1 MTAPS
6 RVLAPQTAT
15 RFRPPRFGLG
25 GSRLGAAEGDVATA
39 TIDAAYTAGI
49 RFFDTS
55 PAYGDGRAEQRLGAA
70 LAAHPRSG
78 YLLSTKVAA
87 DLDPEGVR
95 ASVARSLERLGVTT
109 LEVVFVQDPGDDSID
124 AAYGV
129 LAGLRERGVVGA
141 VGVAGREWQ
150 RLDRLVQDYALDVVL
165 LAGQYSLLDRSG
177 APLLDRCQAKGV
189 AAIVSGVLTKEVL
202 LTDRSKQTTD
212 PLTIRAR
219 RMSAVCEPYGV
230 SLPQAALAFPG
241 RHPAVTSVLIGAA
254 SPAEIRADAALVRQ
268 PVSEQFWR
276 DPELERLLAG

>member
-6 RVLAPQTAT
+6 RVLAARTAT

-25 GSRLGAAEGDVATA
+25 GSRLGIAEATAATA
-39 TIDAAYTAGI
+39 TVDAAYAAGI

-55 PAYGDGRAEQRLGAA
+55 PAYGESERRLGAA
-70 LAAHPRSG
+70 LAPHPRSG
-78 YLLSTKVAA
+78 FLLSTKVAA
-87 DLDPEGVR
+87 GLSSDGVR
-95 ASVARSLERLGVTT
+95 ASVAASLERLGVTT
-109 LEVVFVQDPGDDSID
+109 LDLVFVLDPGDRPVG

-129 LAGLRERGVVGA
+129 LADLREEGKVGA
-141 VGVAGREWQ
+141 IGVAGREWQ
-150 RLDRLVQDYALDVVL
+150 RLDRAVRDHELDAVL

-177 APLLDRCQAKGV
+177 LPLLDRCQARGV
-189 AAIVSGVLTKEVL
+189 AAIVSGVLTREIL
-202 LTDRSKQTTD
+202 LTDRSRQNTD

-254 SPAEIRADAALVRQ
+254 APAEIRADAALVRQ
-268 PVSEQFWR
+268 PVPEQFWR
-276 DPELERLLAG
+276 DPELMRLLGE

>member
-6 RVLAPQTAT
+6 RVRAPQNVT

-25 GSRLGAAEGDVATA
+25 GSRLGAAEGAVATA
-39 TIDAAYTAGI
+39 TIEAAYTAGI

-55 PAYGDGRAEQRLGAA
+55 PAYDGSEQRLGAA

-78 YLLSTKVAA
+78 FLLSTKVG
-87 DLDPEGVR
+87 LDGVR
-95 ASVARSLERLGVTT
+95 ESIAGSLERLGVTS
-109 LEVVFVQDPGDDSID
+109 LDLVFVQDPGDQPID
-124 AAYGV
+124 DAYAV
-129 LAGLRERGVVGA
+129 LAELRERGVIGA
-141 VGVAGREWQ
+141 IGVAGREWQ
-150 RLDRLVQDYALDVVL
+150 QLDPLVRDLDLDVVL

-189 AAIVSGVLTKEVL
+189 AAIVSGVLTKHVL

-254 SPAEIRADAALVRQ
+254 TPAEIRADAALVRQ
-268 PVSEQFWR
+268 PVPEQFWR
-276 DPELERLLAG
+276 DPELARLLAG